1 MCSCLEN
8 RVVIQRKSARRLPNE
23 PRRTAS
29 SSNRC
34 PENRVPDRQ
43 ACVELRG
50 IAFDLG
56 GVSRGIAGYRGV
68 SRTFWRGV
76 GCGAGV
82 SPWQKPYIS
91 IWFRRTVCA
100 RGRARHYQVRVSR
113 WNRLIF
119 YNIKSAAARPSAE
132 PDAIVEFYARVPCR
146 ILRRRRARR
155 AALTDEKARGAKAPR
170 TRANATNTIKIR

>member
-43 ACVELRG
+43 ACVKLRG

-56 GVSRGIAGYRGV
+56 GVSRGIAVYRGV
-68 SRTFWRGV
+68 SPGIADILARCLVWRG
-76 GCGAGV
+76 GV
-82 SPWQKPYIS
+82 AVAETIHFHMVS
-91 IWFRRTVCA
+91 THCVCE
-100 RGRARHYQVRVSR
+100 GQ
-113 WNRLIF
+113 
-119 YNIKSAAARPSAE
+119 SATLPGEGIAVE
-132 PDAIVEFYARVPCR
+132 PPNP
-146 ILRRRRARR
+146 L
-155 AALTDEKARGAKAPR
+155 
-170 TRANATNTIKIR
+170 